1 MATISEYSEQAQLS
15 QAAYASGLIKDMLGG
30 GNTGD
35 PSGYADLL
43 IDGGMSE
50 TQAID
55 FANKYTVVD
64 QYEDPESGFSG
75 TVFQDTSGKV
85 VMAMRGTQ
93 PTAFL
98 TDWPTNIA
106 DIGSDG
112 IAIDQGIAMYN
123 WYQRLITPVG
133 SEAVQFVYHKEISA
147 LGKIINPAWLECKK
161 VTVEGAGVNE
171 GGGLVGK
178 SDIAVT
184 GHSLG
189 GHLAMIMSRIAPDLV
204 TSTLTF
210 NAPRFDTNFALDW
223 SVIPFPQLTL
233 STTALTCEGFFDLL
247 SAAELENYV
256 TNTLTG
262 DSWTLRKITNTRI
275 EGDVVSLIGDLQGA
289 GDQLQLFS
297 ESINEGPIDAHDM
310 KAIAD
315 ALAVYDL
322 IAQIDSNLTLD
333 SITGILKASSNI
345 GEYSLESVVS
355 SLGGLFVTDL
365 NKRTGSE
372 YNADRDQLYQDIKDI
387 TATISK
393 LPNQTIKSFCTIDA
407 EGNYVPLSA
416 SEINILAQNN
426 IAYRYALMNLNPF
439 ALIAA
444 DYSKFNK
451 NGELDLYTSSTP
463 DGQLSEKYLQDRANF
478 LVQLLYENIND
489 TGAKNPYD
497 PMNIDVYPNLP
508 AYYHADLATG
518 NQSLNAVYSDL
529 EAKKDNYQQFIFGSN
544 EGDLDIAGGS
554 KDDHLYGMGGN
565 DTIKGHGGNDYIE
578 GGQGLDTMHGG
589 AGIDTFFIQG
599 EDTDYDIFYGGSE
612 HDKILG
618 GNNSGVKDVIRL
630 HNFNYAIN
638 SIEEVNGLAGDN
650 IIAGTGDGDTIDL
663 SGTTLI
669 DIHSVYGGGNEDT
682 LTGGK
687 GNYADH
693 LYGGEGGDTLR
704 GMGGDDHLYGTR
716 DDLTDDDARDILEG
730 GAGNDTY
737 YIGAGDIINDS
748 DQTGT
753 IIFDNQTIS
762 SLVFIQTAVGS
773 NIYKTEDG
781 AFTASKNSSNILTVS
796 KKIDGTIQSFSIEN
810 FTTDSALGI
819 TLQEYEP
826 PSDSYDFN
834 ITGSSL
840 RDEMWMIVGGSNPTA
855 WGLYLTSFSGDDSN
869 NLFAQPLTAN
879 APSLKISGGGSGDF
893 LFGFAGH
900 DHIDGGEGSDII
912 TGHMGWWGGTPLYH
926 NETSEGDL
934 LEGGGGNDWIRGGN
948 GSDRINGGSGHDYM
962 QSYDGE
968 DQISGGSGN
977 DVLAGGSHDAVL
989 LGGVG
994 DDALFGDGYF
1004 TGSNSLSLDNI
1015 DQFYVTLSFSAAGYA
1030 SGYHE
1035 VGFTI
1040 NNDAPEPGNDILDGG
1055 AGRDYLEGG
1064 AGNDILFG
1072 GDDHDTLIGGV
1083 GDDRLEGGSGSDLL
1097 IGDSYDMAETAGD
1110 GIDHLYGGSGNDI
1123 VYGMGNDDYLYG
1135 EDDDD
1140 ELVGGSGEDH
1150 LFGGNGMDI
1159 LFGDSGNDH
1168 LSGGTGVDELMGG
1181 SGDDRLYGGS
1191 ENDTLYGEEN
1201 NDTLYGDAGDD
1212 TLIGNLGDDVLYGGA
1227 NNDLLFGD
1235 NGDHTGNG
1243 KDSLYGGAGDD
1254 QLQGHGGDDILFGG
1268 KDNDV
1273 LYGGAGNDTYHFY
1286 AGDGTDI
1293 VDDQVSSGN
1302 GGDIIY
1308 LHSVPCIEDLVVCYA
1323 AQEGGGFVE
1332 NYAGQHLW
1340 LRYSEDNIIIKN
1352 GRTADNFSY
1361 VLADGTSYSRDEFLR
1376 LAATDD
1382 YLEGSEGG
1390 DVISSGR
1397 GNDLIYGHGGDDE
1410 LYGEEG
1416 SDKLYGGAGSDILN
1430 GGAGNDI
1437 LTGGAGNDVYKFN
1450 RGDGSDTIHN
1460 NDEAGFDTL
1469 AFGTGILLSDLADL
1483 TRVGND
1489 GVLVKIGNNGDQII
1503 ISNWFEGIPYQIDR
1517 FTFAGGTTLQ
1527 DFVIYSNGT
1536 NQSDYW
1542 QGHDGVDIMTGNEGH
1557 DNLIALGGNDIL
1569 DGGKGDDYLSGGNGD
1584 DIYRFG
1590 HAMGMDV
1597 IEDKGHGDMDIVRLG
1612 DGVNPEDIIVSRSSD
1627 SLCLSILGTSGDLLR
1642 LLNWYADPNDRF
1654 ARVEFAD
1661 GTVWNEDFLSQR
1673 AESICFVEGT
1683 AGDDRLTG
1691 SGMSE
1696 IIYGHLGRDQI
1707 YGNGGND
1714 YIYGNSGSDSIY
1726 GGIGAD
1732 WLFGG
1737 EGDDYLN
1744 GYHGNDVLIGGEGN
1758 DFLVGMGGSDLYLFE
1773 QGFGYDAIYDLNSHN
1788 EWEIDPGDLG
1798 NDVDTV
1804 RFGKGINAAD
1814 IIITRTR
1821 FDLLLSN
1828 RVTGDVLT
1836 LQGYDPEDEFDK
1848 IERIE
1853 FSDGTVW
1860 TPEDYLAQL
1869 NTPTAGYDQIFGTKN
1884 NDILKGLGGDDSIYG
1899 NDGNDILLG
1908 GAGADYLDGR
1918 DGRDTAD
1925 YRDSSTGVIID
1936 LSANAGSEVEDG
1948 RGYGGTAE
1956 GDFLKNIENIQG
1968 SKFNDTI
1975 IGFRSD
1981 HRFFGNAGNDSLSG
1995 GLGNDF
2001 LRGGAGADILDGGE
2015 GRDSA
2020 DYRDSEEG
2028 VIIDLAT
2035 GTAEDGTADGD
2046 TFSSIENI
2054 YGSKFNDV
2062 LSGNEENNTLVGFA
2076 GNDEI
2081 YGREGNDNLQ
2091 GRDGDD
2097 CLYGGLGND
2106 ILRGGAG
2113 TDVLDGGEG
2122 RDSVDYRDSEE
2133 GVLIDLAARTAE
2145 GGTAAGDAIFS
2156 IENAYGSEFDD
2167 ILTGNEENNTLV
2179 GFAGNDELYGWEGND
2194 SLQGRDGDDR
2204 LYGGLGNDILRGGAG
2219 SDVLYGGEGRDS
2231 VDYRD
2236 SEEVV
2241 VIDLAAGTAEGGTAA
2256 GDTFS
2261 AIENIYGSKFNDVLS
2276 GNEENNTLVSL
2287 AGYDELYG
2295 RDGNDN
2301 LQGGD
2306 GGDSLYGGL
2315 GNDFLRGGSGA
2326 DVLDGGEGRDSIDYR
2341 DSEEGVLIDLA
2352 AGTGEGGTAAGDAFF
2367 SIENIYGSTFNDVL
2381 SGNEENNTLVGFAG
2395 YDAIYGREG
2404 NDNLQGRDGGD
2415 RLYGGLGNDI
2425 LRGGAGTD
2433 VLWGGEGSD
2442 SIDYRDSEEG
2452 VLIDLAAATAEGG
2465 TAAGDAFFSIENIY
2479 GSEFDDFL
2487 AGNGENNTLL
2497 GFAGNDELY
2506 GREGNDF
2513 LRGGVGA
2520 DTLDGGEGRDSVD
2533 YRDSE
2538 EGVLL
2543 DLAAGTAQGGTAAGD
2558 TLISIENVY
2567 GSEFDDTLTG
2577 NEENNTLVGF
2587 AGNDE
2592 LNGLE
2597 GNDNLQGREGE
2608 DKLYGGFGN
2617 DFLRG
2622 GSGADIL
2629 DGGEGRDGVDY
2640 RGSEEGVKIDLA
2652 AGTAEG
2658 GTAAG
2663 DTFVS
2668 IENLYGSECDDVLV
2682 GNDENNSLLG
2692 FEGVDHLSGGAGND
2706 NLRGGTGSDIL
2717 TGGDGNDKF
2726 VFDTAFNG
2734 PEGTDTIVDFTISK
2748 DRIILHSSVFST
2760 LLEAGVLAEANFFAS
2775 ATGSAADEN
2784 DYILYNTSNGSLLY
2798 DFDGNGQGVAVEFA
2812 KLTSS
2817 PEINNKDFVVVA

>member
-1 MATISEYSEQAQLS
+1 MS
-15 QAAYASGLIKDMLGG
+15 QGDIVVTDMGILAEI
-30 GNTGD
+30 TY
-35 PSGYADLL
+35 SGYDGAFIQNHYINDLPL
-43 IDGGMSE
+43 TSTEAGNCILNKAYKIIEYTSTSTNM
-50 TQAID
+50 QALLLQKTGSNEYIIA
-55 FANKYTVVD
+55 F
-64 QYEDPESGFSG
+64 
-75 TVFQDTSGKV
+75 
-85 VMAMRGTQ
+85 RGTQ
-93 PTAFL
+93 EKM
-98 TDWPTNIA
+98 DVGA
-106 DIGSDG
+106 DIMIGL
-112 IAIDQGIAMYN
+112 ANYN
-123 WYQRLITPVG
+123 PQF
-133 SEAVQFVYHKEISA
+133 EDAKAFVQSVLDNPNYNISA
-147 LGKIINPAWLECKK
+147 DNLTL
-161 VTVEGAGVNE
+161 
-171 GGGLVGK
+171 
-178 SDIAVT
+178 T

-189 GHLAMIMSRIAPDLV
+189 GILTQSVGAVMGIKGYAFNPYGTERLLTMWPDFSPSLGEALANVGVHQIFQAFGIDSRYAEFARENILNISYSDFGTINGDPLSNFFSAISGDHLGSYLPIFGGNMSGMDGHRIPVLNSAIQQYNEILSHFTED
-204 TSTLTF
+204 TTF
-210 NAPRFDTNFALDW
+210 NDLSKAYASAGDDGFNRVNEIFNELGIEQTAMGGLQFIFLNETSISSLEGQATDPKHLYAL
-223 SVIPFPQLTL
+223 LN
-233 STTALTCEGFFDLL
+233 LL
-247 SAAELENYV
+247 SFKV
-256 TNTLTG
+256 
-262 DSWTLRKITNTRI
+262 
-275 EGDVVSLIGDLQGA
+275 A
-289 GDQLQLFS
+289 GCTY
-297 ESINEGPIDAHDM
+297 NH
-310 KAIAD
+310 
-315 ALAVYDL
+315 
-322 IAQIDSNLTLD
+322 
-333 SITGILKASSNI
+333 
-345 GEYSLESVVS
+345 
-355 SLGGLFVTDL
+355 L
-365 NKRTGSE
+365 N
-372 YNADRDQLYQDIKDI
+372 Q
-387 TATISK
+387 
-393 LPNQTIKSFCTIDA
+393 
-407 EGNYVPLSA
+407 
-416 SEINILAQNN
+416 
-426 IAYRYALMNLNPF
+426 
-439 ALIAA
+439 
-444 DYSKFNK
+444 
-451 NGELDLYTSSTP
+451 NGELDPANYSTKFI
-463 DGQLSEKYLQDRANF
+463 EDRAKF
-478 LVQLLYENIND
+478 LYHIMHENTTPIRFVD
-489 TGAKNPYD
+489 KTSG
-497 PMNIDVYPNLP
+497 IEIHQSPNSSQII
-508 AYYHADLATG
+508 T
-518 NQSLNAVYSDL
+518 S
-529 EAKKDNYQQFIFGSN
+529 NYIFGT
-544 EGDLDIAGGS
+544 GGS
-554 KDDHLYGMGGN
+554 DRFAGDQGIDHLYGMDGD
-565 DTIKGHGGNDYIE
+565 DTLLGYGGNDYIE
-578 GGQGLDTMHGG
+578 GGKGWDTMYGG
-589 AGIDTFFIQG
+589 SGQDTFYIQG
-599 EDTDYDIFYGGSE
+599 EDEDYDVFNGGHEIDRILGSSGNDTIRVYNFAGDDTVERIEGGGGS
-612 HDKILG
+612 D
-618 GNNSGVKDVIRL
+618 
-630 HNFNYAIN
+630 
-638 SIEEVNGLAGDN
+638 
-650 IIAGTGDGDTIDL
+650 IIAGTGGSDIIDL

-669 DIHSVYGGGNEDT
+669 DIQEVR
-682 LTGGK
+682 GGK
-687 GNYADH
+687 GEDVVSGARGNYNDTI
-693 LYGGEGGDTLR
+693 YGGEDGDTLR
-704 GMGGDDHLYGTR
+704 SMGGDDHLYGTR

-737 YIGAGDIINDS
+737 YVSSGDIINDS
-748 DQTGT
+748 DQTGS

-762 SLVFIQTAVGS
+762 SLVFIQTAAGS

-796 KKIDGTIQSFSIEN
+796 KKIDGTIRSFSIEN
-810 FTTDSALGI
+810 FTADSALGI

-855 WGLYLTSFSGDDSN
+855 WGLYLTSFSGGDSN

-900 DHIDGGEGSDII
+900 DHIDGGEGSDIV
-912 TGHMGWWGGTPLYH
+912 TGHMGWWGGIPLYQ

-968 DQISGGSGN
+968 DQISGDSGN

-1015 DQFYVTLSFSAAGYA
+1015 DQFYVALSFSTAGYS

-1083 GDDRLEGGSGSDLL
+1083 GDDHLEGGSGGDLL
-1097 IGDSYDMAETAGD
+1097 IGDRQSMAETAGD
-1110 GIDHLYGGSGNDI
+1110 GIDHLYGGRGNDI
-1123 VYGMGNDDYLYG
+1123 VYGMGDDDHLHG
-1135 EDDDD
+1135 EDEDD
-1140 ELVGGSGEDH
+1140 ELMGGSGNDH

-1159 LFGDSGNDH
+1159 LFGDSGNDQ
-1168 LSGGTGVDELMGG
+1168 LYGGTGADELMGG
-1181 SGDDRLYGGS
+1181 SGGDTLYGGS
-1191 ENDTLYGEEN
+1191 ENDTLCGEEN
-1201 NDTLYGDAGDD
+1201 NDTVYGDAGDD

-1235 NGDHTGNG
+1235 NGDHSGNG
-1243 KDSLYGGAGDD
+1243 RDSLYGGVGDD
-1254 QLQGHGGDDILFGG
+1254 QLQGHSGDDILVGG

-1286 AGDGTDI
+1286 AGDGTDV
-1293 VDDQVSSGN
+1293 VDDQISSGV
-1302 GGDIIY
+1302 GGDIIH
-1308 LHSVPCIEDLVVCYA
+1308 LHSVSRMEDLVVCYA

-1340 LRYSEDNIIIKN
+1340 LRYSDDNIIIEN

-1382 YLEGSEGG
+1382 YLEGGEGG

-1416 SDKLYGGAGSDILN
+1416 SDKLYGGAGNDTLN
-1430 GGAGNDI
+1430 GGEGNDI

-1460 NDEAGFDTL
+1460 NDAEGFDTL

-1483 TRVGND
+1483 TRVSND
-1489 GVLVKIGNNGDQII
+1489 SVLLKVGNNGDQII
-1503 ISNWFEGIPYQIDR
+1503 ISNWFEGTPYQIER
-1517 FTFAGGTTLQ
+1517 FTFSDGTTLQ

-1536 NQSDYW
+1536 DLSDHW

-1557 DNLIALGGNDIL
+1557 DDLIALDGNDVL

-1584 DIYRFG
+1584 DIYRFAHG
-1590 HAMGMDV
+1590 MGMDV

-1627 SLCLSILGTSGDLLR
+1627 SLCLSILGASGDLLR
-1642 LLNWYADPNDRF
+1642 LLNWYSDPNDRF

-1661 GTVWNEDFLSQR
+1661 GTVWDEGFLSLK
-1673 AESICFVEGT
+1673 AESIRFIEGT
-1683 AGDDRLTG
+1683 ADDDRLTG

-1696 IIYGHLGRDQI
+1696 MIYGYLGDDSI
-1707 YGNGGND
+1707 YGFGGND
-1714 YIYGNSGSDSIY
+1714 YIYGNSDSDTIY
-1726 GGIGAD
+1726 GGLGDD

-1737 EGDDYLN
+1737 EGNDSLN
-1744 GYHGNDVLIGGEGN
+1744 GYHGSDILIGGEGN
-1758 DFLVGMGGSDLYLFE
+1758 DFLMGMGGSDLYLFE
-1773 QGFGYDAIYDLNSHN
+1773 QGFGYDSIYDINDVD
-1788 EWEIDPGDLG
+1788 EWEIDPVDLE
-1798 NDVDTV
+1798 NDIDIV

-1814 IIITRTR
+1814 VLFTRSGYN
-1821 FDLLLSN
+1821 LILSN
-1828 RVTGDVLT
+1828 RVTDDVLT
-1836 LQGYDPEDEFDK
+1836 LKSYRSEDEFGK

-1860 TPEDYLAQL
+1860 TSKDILAQL
-1869 NTPTAGYDQIFGTKN
+1869 RIPTEGDDEIFGAEN
-1884 NDILKGLGGDDSIYG
+1884 NDTLKGLGGSDSIYG

-1908 GAGADYLDGR
+1908 GAGADYLDGG

-1936 LSANAGSEVEDG
+1936 LSVNAGLEVEDG

-1956 GDFLKNIENIQG
+1956 GDILKDIENIQG

-1975 IGFRSD
+1975 IGFRSE
-1981 HRFFGNAGNDSLSG
+1981 HRFFGNAGNDSLCG
-1995 GLGNDF
+1995 GLDNDF
-2001 LRGGAGADILDGGE
+2001 LRGGAGADVLDGGA

-2035 GTAEDGTADGD
+2035 GTAEGGTADGD

-2062 LSGNEENNTLVGFA
+2062 LSGNGKNNTLVGFA
-2076 GNDEI
+2076 GHDEI
-2081 YGREGNDNLQ
+2081 YGREGNDSLQ

-2113 TDVLDGGEG
+2113 TDVLYGGDG

-2133 GVLIDLAARTAE
+2133 GVLIDLAAATAE
-2145 GGTAAGDAIFS
+2145 GGTAAGDAFFS
-2156 IENAYGSEFDD
+2156 IENAYGSGFDD
-2167 ILTGNEENNTLV
+2167 ILTGNKENNTLV
-2179 GFAGNDELYGWEGND
+2179 GFAGNDEIYGWEGND
-2194 SLQGRDGDDR
+2194 NLQGREGDDR
-2204 LYGGLGNDILRGGAG
+2204 LYGGLGNDILQGGAG
-2219 SDVLYGGEGRDS
+2219 TDVLYGGEGRDC

-2236 SEEVV
+2236 SEEDV

-2256 GDTFS
+2256 GDT
-2261 AIENIYGSKFNDVLS
+2261 
-2276 GNEENNTLVSL
+2276 
-2287 AGYDELYG
+2287 
-2295 RDGNDN
+2295 
-2301 LQGGD
+2301 
-2306 GGDSLYGGL
+2306 
-2315 GNDFLRGGSGA
+2315 
-2326 DVLDGGEGRDSIDYR
+2326 
-2341 DSEEGVLIDLA
+2341 
-2352 AGTGEGGTAAGDAFF
+2352 FF

-2395 YDAIYGREG
+2395 YDALYGREG
-2404 NDNLQGRDGGD
+2404 NDNIQGRDGGD
-2415 RLYGGLGNDI
+2415 RLYGGLGNDF
-2425 LRGGAGTD
+2425 LRGGSGAD
-2433 VLWGGEGSD
+2433 VLDGGEGID

-2479 GSEFDDFL
+2479 GSEFDDIL
-2487 AGNGENNTLL
+2487 TGNEESNTIL

-2506 GREGNDF
+2506 
-2513 LRGGVGA
+2513 
-2520 DTLDGGEGRDSVD
+2520 
-2533 YRDSE
+2533 
-2538 EGVLL
+2538 
-2543 DLAAGTAQGGTAAGD
+2543 
-2558 TLISIENVY
+2558 
-2567 GSEFDDTLTG
+2567 
-2577 NEENNTLVGF
+2577 
-2587 AGNDE
+2587 
-2592 LNGLE
+2592 GLE
-2597 GNDNLQGREGE
+2597 GNDNLQGREGD
-2608 DKLYGGFGN
+2608 DKLYGGFEN

-2622 GSGADIL
+2622 GAGADIL

-2640 RGSEEGVKIDLA
+2640 RDSEEGVKIDLA

-2692 FEGVDHLSGGAGND
+2692 FGGADHLSGGAGND
-2706 NLRGGTGSDIL
+2706 NLRGGVGSDIL

-2734 PEGTDTIVDFTISK
+2734 PESTDTIVDFTVNQ

-2760 LLEAGVLAEANFFAS
+2760 LLEAGVLAEANFSAS

-2784 DYILYNTSNGSLLY
+2784 DHILYNTLNGSLLY